1 MTVEFALTDDQLA
14 IRDAVSGICGDFGPD
29 YWLERDRDGRWPAEF
44 CAAIAKGG
52 WFGVTMPS
60 EYGGAELGIAAAA
73 MVMRTIGGLG
83 AAAVSS
89 VHLNLF
95 GPQPVVVFGTPAQ
108 KRRMLPPLVA
118 GEDRACFGVTEPNVG
133 SDTTRVQTFARRDG
147 DRYIVHGQKVW
158 TSTAQQANKILLVT
172 RTTPIEQ
179 CARPIDGVTLFY
191 TDLDRSKVRI
201 REIEKMARKAVDSN
215 ELFIDGLEVPVDD
228 RIGEEGQGFR
238 YLLHGLNPERILV
251 SASAVG
257 AGETALQRAVEYA
270 NERIVFGRPIGK
282 NQAIQHPLA
291 ECWMRLQAAE
301 LMMWKAAW
309 LYDAGKPCG
318 VEATAAKY
326 LSAEASFETST
337 RAVRTHGGF
346 GFAKEYHV
354 ERGLRESVLG
364 LIAPVT
370 QEMALCYV
378 AERALGLPKS
388 Y

>member
-1 MTVEFALTDDQLA
+1 MNFAEQDDQRA
-14 IRDAVSGICGDFGPD
+14 IQEAVAAICKNFDAD
-29 YWLERDRDGRWPAEF
+29 YWLQRDTDGEWPTAF
-44 CAAIAKGG
+44 CNAIAAGG
-52 WFGVTMPS
+52 WFGITMPT
-60 EYGGAELGIAAAA
+60 EYGGAGQGIAAAA
-73 MVMRTIGGLG
+73 MVMKTIGRLG
-83 AAAVSS
+83 SAAVSS

-95 GPQPVVVFGTPAQ
+95 GPQPVVVFGTEAQ
-108 KRRMLPPLVA
+108 KQRMLPALIR

-133 SDTTRVQTFARRDG
+133 SDTTRIKTFARRTG
-147 DRYIVHGQKVW
+147 DRYLVHGQKVW

-172 RTTPIEQ
+172 RTTPIEE
-179 CARPIDGVTLFY
+179 CARPMDGITLFY

-201 REIEKMARKAVDSN
+201 RPIEKMARKAVDSN
-215 ELFIDGLEVPVDD
+215 ELFIDGLEVPAED
-228 RIGEEGQGFR
+228 RIGEEGQGFK
-238 YLLHGLNPERILV
+238 YLLHGLNPERVLV
-251 SASAVG
+251 AASCVG
-257 AGETALQRAVEYA
+257 AGDAALERAVGYA
-270 NERIVFGRPIGK
+270 KERVVFGRPIGQ

-291 ECWMRLQAAE
+291 ECWMRLQTAE

-309 LYDAGKPCG
+309 LYDAGLPCG

-326 LSAEASFETST
+326 LAAEASFETST

-370 QEMALCYV
+370 QEMALCHI
-378 AERALGLPKS
+378 AEKGLGLPKS

>member
-1 MTVEFALTDDQLA
+1 MNFTLTDDQLA
-14 IRDAVSGICGDFGPD
+14 IQEAVADLCKDFDAD
-29 YWLERDRDGRWPAEF
+29 YWLQRDTDGIWPTEF
-44 CAAIAKGG
+44 CTAIASGG
-52 WFGVTMPS
+52 WFGVTMPK
-60 EYGGAELGIAAAA
+60 EYGGAGLGIGAAA
-73 MVMRTIGGLG
+73 MVMRTIGRLG
-83 AAAVSS
+83 SAAVSS

-95 GPQPVVVFGTPAQ
+95 GPQPVVVFGTEAQ
-108 KRRMLPPLVA
+108 KQRMLPPLIR

-133 SDTTRVQTFARRDG
+133 SDTTRVKTFAKRQG
-147 DRYIVHGQKVW
+147 DRYIVNGQKVW

-172 RTTPIEQ
+172 RTTPIEE
-179 CARPIDGVTLFY
+179 CARPMDGVTLFY

-201 REIEKMARKAVDSN
+201 RLIEKMARKAVDSN
-215 ELFIDGLEVPVDD
+215 ELFIDGLEVPVED
-228 RIGEEGQGFR
+228 RIGEEGKGFK

-251 SASAVG
+251 SASALG
-257 AGETALQRAVEYA
+257 AGETALKRAVDYA
-270 NERIVFGRPIGK
+270 NERIVFGRPIGM

-309 LYDAGKPCG
+309 LYDAGLPCG

-326 LSAEASFETST
+326 LAAEASFETST

-370 QEMALCYV
+370 QEMALCHI
-378 AERALGLPKS
+378 AEKGLGLPKS